1 MTDMEQALVDINKGS
16 IEELTSLSGI
26 GLSLAMK
33 IIKRRPFEELHDL
46 VEISGINEVKLASL
60 KPYITIGETRTETP
74 LPEETPDQ
82 MELAGKEPIAK
93 LGDTEAFV
101 FLEDRNERQDALLII
116 FGGFIL
122 GLIILLIRRSET

>member
-1 MTDMEQALVDINKGS
+1 MDMEQALVDINKAS

-33 IIKRRPFEELHDL
+33 IIKRRPFEELDEL

-60 KPYITIGETRTETP
+60 KPNITISKSRKEAS

-82 MELAGKEPIAK
+82 MELAGKEPITK

-122 GLIILLIRRSET
+122 GLIILLIRRSDT

>member
-1 MTDMEQALVDINKGS
+1 MTDMEQALVDINNAS

-33 IIKRRPFEELHDL
+33 IINKRPFKELQGL
-46 VEISGINEVKLASL
+46 VDISGINEVKLASL
-60 KPYITIGETRTETP
+60 KPYITIGETRTKASP
-74 LPEETPDQ
+74 PEETLDQ
-82 MELAGKEPIAK
+82 MELAGKEPISK

-122 GLIILLIRRSET
+122 GLIILLIRRSDN

>member
-1 MTDMEQALVDINKGS
+1 MTDMEQALVDINKAS
-16 IEELTSLSGI
+16 IEELTALSGI

-60 KPYITIGETRTETP
+60 KPYITIGETRTEAS

-82 MELAGKEPIAK
+82 MELAGKEPITK

>member
-1 MTDMEQALVDINKGS
+1 MTNMEQALIDINKAS

-33 IIKRRPFEELHDL
+33 IIKKRPYKELHDL
-46 VEISGINEVKLASL
+46 VEISGINEIKLASL
-60 KPYITIGETRTETP
+60 KPYITIGETRIKRS
-74 LPEETPDQ
+74 LSKETPDQ
-82 MELAGKEPIAK
+82 MELEGKEPITK

-122 GLIILLIRRSET
+122 GLIILLIRRSDT

>member
-1 MTDMEQALVDINKGS
+1 MTDMEKALIDINKAS

-26 GLSLAMK
+26 GHSLAMK
-33 IIKRRPFEELHDL
+33 IMRKRPFEALHDL

-60 KPYITIGETRTETP
+60 KPYITISEIRAKES

-122 GLIILLIRRSET
+122 GLIILLIRRSDN

>member
-1 MTDMEQALVDINKGS
+1 MKEMEQTLVDINKAS
-16 IEELTSLSGI
+16 VEELTSLSGI

-60 KPYITIGETRTETP
+60 KPYITIGETGTEAS
-74 LPEETPDQ
+74 LPEETLDQ
-82 MELAGKEPIAK
+82 MELSGKEPITK

-122 GLIILLIRRSET
+122 GLIILLIRRSEN

>member
-1 MTDMEQALVDINKGS
+1 MTDMEQALVDINKAS

-33 IIKRRPFEELHDL
+33 IINERPFTDLHGL

-60 KPYITIGETRTETP
+60 KPYITISETRTKVS

-82 MELAGKEPIAK
+82 MELAGKEPISK

-122 GLIILLIRRSET
+122 GLIILLIRRSDN